1 MRGERP
7 FIYHTPN
14 GREMFQALQKIL
26 PALRTG
32 AVNRAV
38 GDGVLQWSAAEQMPL
53 GYDVPSARSA
63 AAIRPPPANPPSKSQ
78 QFPAEFCAPIQNV
91 KISPEVVNYAD
102 AKIAITG
109 NTVSTTNILS
119 VHSSVKDAANLGSW
133 NGIAMNNNKYNSGA
147 VKVAGFKD
155 MAGAITAHYE
165 ALVK

>member
-1 MRGERP
+1 M
-7 FIYHTPN
+7 
-14 GREMFQALQKIL
+14 
-26 PALRTG
+26 
-32 AVNRAV
+32 
-38 GDGVLQWSAAEQMPL
+38 
-53 GYDVPSARSA
+53 
-63 AAIRPPPANPPSKSQ
+63 
-78 QFPAEFCAPIQNV
+78 

-147 VKVAGFKD
+147 VKVVGFD
-155 MAGAITAHYE
+155 GMDDNIRTHYE